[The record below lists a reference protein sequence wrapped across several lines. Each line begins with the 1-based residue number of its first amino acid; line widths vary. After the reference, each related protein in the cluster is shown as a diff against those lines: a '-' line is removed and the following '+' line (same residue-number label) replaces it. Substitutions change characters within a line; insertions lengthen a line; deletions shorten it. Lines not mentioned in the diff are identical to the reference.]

1 MMKENKNYPPECENC
16 SEDCYN
22 CDTAGEQYHWTA
34 REQLEVERK
43 LTIQAISRYKRQLTE
58 IENKI
63 FMLEHDRDKEQ

>member
-1 MMKENKNYPPECENC
+1 MFRRL
-16 SEDCYN
+16 YN
-22 CDTAGEQYHWTA
+22 CDTAGERYHWTE